1 MINIIIDKELW
12 AYVEWDYKMNLE
24 QINKVI
30 NAISQAEDNLLY
42 YRKKIQEHKNK
53 SLIII
58 AERERKKKLM
68 YVFKSYIKRKL
79 SWI

>member
-1 MINIIIDKELW
+1 
-12 AYVEWDYKMNLE
+12 MNLE

-79 SWI
+79 S